1 MGKVRQAVL
10 FLGFV
15 GRCILR
21 QFAHWSYLLIV
32 VPRTLIVSDFYNRFS
47 DVKRPKMITTIQDV
61 PITPSYGNFAGRVTE
76 EGGSKTRKVVLL
88 KCLEFLSNQTFKFVL
103 MDMDV

>member
-1 MGKVRQAVL
+1 VGKVRQAVL

-61 PITPSYGNFAGRVTE
+61 PITPHYGNFDGRVTE
-76 EGGSKTRKVVLL
+76 EVGSKTRKVVPL
-88 KCLEFLSNQTFKFVL
+88 KFI
-103 MDMDV
+103 

>member
-61 PITPSYGNFAGRVTE
+61 PITPHYGNFGRGGME
-76 EGGSKTRKVVLL
+76 DGGSKTL
-88 KCLEFLSNQTFKFVL
+88 KAVAFDCP
-103 MDMDV
+103 

>member
-1 MGKVRQAVL
+1 VGKVRQAVL

-15 GRCILR
+15 GCCILR

-47 DVKRPKMITTIQDV
+47 DVRRPKIITTIQSI
-61 PITPSYGNFAGRVTE
+61 PITPHYGNFACRVTE
-76 EGGSKTRKVVLL
+76 EGGSKTRKVVPL
-88 KCLEFLSNQTFKFVL
+88 KCIGFPSNQMFKFVL